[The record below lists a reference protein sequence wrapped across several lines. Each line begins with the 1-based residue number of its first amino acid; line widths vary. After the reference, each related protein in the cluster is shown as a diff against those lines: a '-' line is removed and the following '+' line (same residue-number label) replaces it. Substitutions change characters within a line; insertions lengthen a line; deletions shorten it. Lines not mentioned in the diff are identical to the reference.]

1 MPDTLI
7 RDTALDVVQKSF
19 PIALGRF
26 DPAAKPT
33 GLVIVDEVNGFCTV
47 GDGPLAPAAP
57 NAQVD
62 QMIAET
68 VWLARRFEVAGWPIL
83 AFLDTHIPGKAEPP
97 YPPHCE
103 IGTGQENL
111 VAELEWLGLAQ
122 GATLIRKDCING
134 FIGAIEPDGRNRLL
148 DWIAANGLKSV
159 LVVGIC
165 TDICVMDFVLTLLSA
180 RNHGMAGDLEDIV
193 VYEPGCA
200 TYDLP
205 LAVAR
210 DLGLPETAAHPQQ
223 QAHHVGLYLM
233 ASRGAVLAGELTL

>member
-7 RDTALDVVQKSF
+7 LDTDLDVVQQTF

-47 GDGPLAPAAP
+47 GNGPLAPAAP

-68 VWLARRFEVAGWPIL
+68 VWLARRFEEAGWPIL

-103 IGTGQENL
+103 PGTGQENL
-111 VAELEWLGLAQ
+111 VPQREWLEQ
-122 GATLIRKDCING
+122 DPNTTLLRKDCISG
-134 FIGAIEPDGRNRLL
+134 FVGSITTEGNNRVV
-148 DWIAANGLKSV
+148 DWVNQ
-159 LVVGIC
+159 
-165 TDICVMDFVLTLLSA
+165 
-180 RNHGMAGDLEDIV
+180 H
-193 VYEPGCA
+193 
-200 TYDLP
+200 
-205 LAVAR
+205 
-210 DLGLPETAAHPQQ
+210 Q
-223 QAHHVGLYLM
+223 
-233 ASRGAVLAGELTL
+233 